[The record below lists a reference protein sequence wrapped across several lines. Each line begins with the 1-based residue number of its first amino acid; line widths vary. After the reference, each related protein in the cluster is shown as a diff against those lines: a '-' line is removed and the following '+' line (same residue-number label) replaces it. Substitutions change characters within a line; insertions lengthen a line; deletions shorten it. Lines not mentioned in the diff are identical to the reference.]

1 MDNKTALRGIRNFAI
16 ILTLMVVS
24 ATVGYDIGRR
34 KIGVSITPRQ
44 APFVK
49 IENKYPPEKL
59 DISFNL
65 FWDVWERINQQY
77 IDRDEINKQNLV
89 YGAIKGMVSAVGDPY
104 TVFLPPDD
112 QQRSKE
118 DLAGS
123 FEGIGA
129 QLGMKEGHIMVVAPL
144 KGLPAEIAGLL
155 PGDYI
160 IEVEAEDTTGWTLPE
175 AVNKIRGEGGTVV
188 TLTIV
193 REGENESLKIPITR
207 GTINVP
213 SIETQLIAADCSSS
227 NSNGGDFC
235 ETKTVEDC
243 TNCAQI
249 AILQLSRFGG
259 HTNSEWQEAVDQII
273 GFREKAAVEKKNFK
287 GMILDLR
294 NNPGGFLQSAVFI
307 SSEFIESGTVV
318 QQKDATGAVE
328 KYDVERAGR
337 LLDIPVVVLIN
348 AGSASASEIVAGAL
362 RDHKRATLV
371 GVKSFGKGSVQEA
384 QELSEN
390 AGLHVTIAKWLTPNG
405 DSINKNGIDPD
416 VVIEYDREN
425 PDLDKQ
431 FAKALEVLVK

>member
-144 KGLPAEIAGLL
+144 KGMPAEIAGLL

-213 SIETQLIAADCSSS
+213 SIETQLIAADCSNS

-243 TNCAQI
+243 ANCAQI

-259 HTNSEWQEAVDQII
+259 HTNGEWQEAVDQII